1 MVTLETLNEK
11 LQNQSIEL
19 VVAGKEP
26 PSTGSWSISGPGPSW
41 SDYGVVAELN

>member
-11 LQNQSIEL
+11 LESQSIEL

-26 PSTGSWSISGPGPSW
+26 PSTGSWSISGPGFSF
-41 SDYGVVAELN
+41 SDWG